1 MECTTDPNPSKS
13 HPLCKEYWSQF
24 GNRTLETVRIIE
36 DDEKID
42 VTCWNE
48 MSLEHP
54 HFGWCGVCTTNEPKK
69 PGFCTLNDRTAHAK
83 KVHDSS
89 V

>member
-1 MECTTDPNPSKS
+1 MECTTDPNPSQS

-24 GNRTLETVRIIE
+24 TNGTLETVRIIK

-48 MSLEHP
+48 MSLEQP
-54 HFGWCGVCTTNEPKK
+54 YFGWCGVCTTDEPNK
-69 PGFCTLNDRTAHAK
+69 PGYCTLNERTTHAK
-83 KVHDSS
+83 KVHDLN